1 MLSNLK
7 YENLSKPS
15 NKKWKLIADI
25 GLYAL
30 PLIQGAIVTMPVS
43 DSIQKWIIFGIS
55 ILIVGFKALS
65 KFTSDETTE
74 VQQ

>member
-25 GLYAL
+25 GLYML
-30 PLIQGAIVTMPVS
+30 PLFQGAIVTMPVS
-43 DSIQKWIIFGIS
+43 DNLQKWLRFGTS
-55 ILIVGFKALS
+55 ILIIGFKAVS
-65 KFTSDETTE
+65 KFTTDETN
-74 VQQ
+74 Q